1 MSERFPTSMAGAV
14 DLSSLAARR
23 DAPAAS
29 PQNAAA
35 SAPVGVVV
43 DVGDADFGSVIELS
57 NTVPVIIDLW
67 AEWCGPCKQLSPI
80 LERIVAS
87 YGGRMVLA
95 KVDVDANPQLA
106 QAFQAQSIPAVLAII
121 GGRPAPLFTGALPE
135 AQVQEVLNQVLEFAA
150 QQGINGSVP
159 VDGVE
164 SAGEE
169 AEPAEPPLP
178 PLHQQAYDA
187 LDRGDHDAAIEAFE
201 QAVTQNPRD
210 REAIAGLAQVRLL
223 ARLAGATADD
233 VRAAAAANPS
243 DVTAQMAVV
252 DLDITGGH
260 VEDAFAR
267 MLDLVAATSG
277 EERQEVRLRLLDL
290 FEVVG
295 IDDPRVGAARRR
307 LTTLLY

>member
-135 AQVQEVLNQVLEFAA
+135 AQVQEVLDQVLEFAA

-277 EERQEVRLRLLDL
+277 EERQAVRLRLLDL